1 MGDHPIPAELEGV
14 VWASVSSDTARAIAL
29 HLAGGCRRCRATVA
43 HHLRNQMREGD
54 LPERPLTPQQSAAYH
69 AAIDRAFAVA
79 AKRAGELLEERK
91 REALALLTSADL
103 ESLPEVPSHL
113 RGAPL
118 FEALLERS
126 WALRH
131 EDPQE
136 MVRLADWARLVAER
150 LEVEDL
156 TVRSV
161 IDLRCRAWIELANAY
176 RIADDLCEAEK
187 TLAWATDL
195 FAKGTQDELL
205 AARLIEIQASL
216 FCDKRLFDLADTA
229 LDFVY
234 AVYRRNGNRHLAGRV
249 LIKKAT
255 YLGFG
260 GDSEEAVQILT
271 QGLELIDQA
280 RDPRLVYLA
289 FHNLARLL
297 LDCGRPREARKALF
311 NLKARR
317 LDSGGRVTDL
327 KLRWVEAQINVNLG
341 ELERAEQALREVKQ
355 GFEEADLG
363 YKAALAGLELGAIM
377 LQRGRTDTA
386 VQEVVQAACVFQAID
401 VKREAKASL
410 LLLRKSFEHEMADA
424 ALLQYVIG
432 LLRGE
437 ESAALGLLETP
448 VEE

>member
-1 MGDHPIPAELEGV
+1 MGDHPTPAEVEGF
-14 VWASVSSDTARAIAL
+14 VWASISSDTARAVIL
-29 HLAGGCRRCRATVA
+29 HLAGGCRRCRAAVA
-43 HHLRNQMREGD
+43 HHLKSQMSLSD
-54 LPERPLTPQQSAAYH
+54 LPEIFLTPQQSAEYDAV
-69 AAIDRAFAVA
+69 IDRAFSVA
-79 AKRAGELLEERK
+79 LKKAGEVLEERK
-91 REALALLTSADL
+91 REALALLENSAL
-103 ESLPEVPSHL
+103 ELLSEVPTHL

-131 EDPQE
+131 QDPQE
-136 MVRLADWARLVAER
+136 MVRLADWARIIADR

-156 TVRSV
+156 MVPSLV
-161 IDLRCRAWIELANAY
+161 DLRCRAWIELANAY
-176 RIADDLCEAEK
+176 RVADDLTEAER

-195 FAKGTQDELL
+195 FSKGTQDELL

-216 FCDKRLFDLADTA
+216 FSHKRLFDLADTA

-271 QGLELIDQA
+271 QGLELIDQE

-297 LDCGRPREARKALF
+297 LDCGRPRDARKALF
-311 NLKARR
+311 YLKARR

-327 KLRWVEAQINVNLG
+327 KLRWVEAQINVSLG

-355 GFEEADLG
+355 GFAEADLG
-363 YKAALAGLELGAIM
+363 YKAALAGLELGAVM

-386 VQEVVQAACVFQAID
+386 AQEVVQAAGVFQAIG

-410 LLLRKSFEHEMADA
+410 LLLRKSFEQGVANA
-424 ALLQYVIG
+424 AVLNHVIG

-437 ESAALGLLETP
+437 ESAALGLLETL
-448 VEE
+448 VE